1 MSCNIPPE
9 ILEYIEQVEA
19 DQPRACK
26 EQHAL
31 AALIRRIFQTE
42 DIYVDTERM
51 RKYFR
56 LARYF
61 PYDQLF
67 PWQTFALGLW
77 LCTYRAD
84 RTTPRFKTLFA
95 MVGRGAGK
103 DGVIAVSSAALISP
117 YNPVPHY
124 NVDICAN
131 NEEQA
136 VTPVKD
142 IVEALENP
150 KWEAKLSKYYY
161 HTKEILRGRKNL
173 GEVKGR
179 TNNPKGRDGMRS
191 GAVIFNEVHQY
202 QNYDNIKVFVT
213 GQGKVAEPRV
223 GFFTSNGD
231 VSDGPLDDYLA
242 RGRRIL
248 FEGEADEG
256 FLPFICCLNS
266 KDQVHDENN
275 WCMAN
280 PSLPYLPHLMQ
291 EIRDE
296 YRDWRERPEQNGDFM
311 TKRMGIRDG
320 AKEIALR
327 LAGMQY
333 SAIGSSEYESQRL
346 RHLFTDAVP
355 MAEIDA
361 ELLKSTVSQ
370 VYVKKGQASLLL
382 KNGQIIE
389 RSA

>member
-9 ILEYIEQVEA
+9 ILEYIEQVENNA
-19 DQPRACK
+19 PRACK

-31 AALIRRIFQTE
+31 VALIRRVFATE

-61 PYDQLF
+61 PYDRLF

-77 LCTYRAD
+77 LCTYRKD
-84 RTTPRFKTLFA
+84 GSPRFKTLFA

-103 DGVIAVSSAALISP
+103 DGVIAISSAALISP

-150 KWEAKLSKYYY
+150 KWEAKLSRFYY
-161 HTKEILRGRKNL
+161 HTKEVLQGRKNL

-202 QNYDNIKVFVT
+202 QNYDNIKVFIT

-223 GFFTSNGD
+223 GFY
-231 VSDGPLDDYLA
+231 VQ
-242 RGRRIL
+242 RRCIGRPFGR
-248 FEGEADEG
+248 
-256 FLPFICCLNS
+256 LPC
-266 KDQVHDENN
+266 Q
-275 WCMAN
+275 
-280 PSLPYLPHLMQ
+280 
-291 EIRDE
+291 
-296 YRDWRERPEQNGDFM
+296 
-311 TKRMGIRDG
+311 
-320 AKEIALR
+320 
-327 LAGMQY
+327 
-333 SAIGSSEYESQRL
+333 
-346 RHLFTDAVP
+346 
-355 MAEIDA
+355 
-361 ELLKSTVSQ
+361 
-370 VYVKKGQASLLL
+370 
-382 KNGQIIE
+382 
-389 RSA
+389 RSAHFV

>member
-9 ILEYIEQVEA
+9 ILEYIELVETGA
-19 DQPRACK
+19 QRACK
-26 EQHAL
+26 EQKAL
-31 AALIRRIFQTE
+31 VALIRRVFETE

-61 PYDQLF
+61 PYDRLF

-84 RTTPRFKTLFA
+84 HSPRFKTLFA

-103 DGVIAVSSAALISP
+103 DGVIALSSAALISP

-150 KWEAKLSKYYY
+150 KWEAKLSRFYY

-202 QNYDNIKVFVT
+202 QNYDNIKVFIT

-223 GFFTSNGD
+223 GFFTSNGE

-256 FLPFICCLNS
+256 FLPFICCLDS
-266 KDQVHDENN
+266 EAQVHDHETGA
-275 WCMAN
+275 W
-280 PSLPYLPHLMQ
+280 Q
-291 EIRDE
+291 T
-296 YRDWRERPEQNGDFM
+296 RPCP
-311 TKRMGIRDG
+311 TCR
-320 AKEIALR
+320 
-327 LAGMQY
+327 
-333 SAIGSSEYESQRL
+333 
-346 RHLFTDAVP
+346 T
-355 MAEIDA
+355 
-361 ELLKSTVSQ
+361 
-370 VYVKKGQASLLL
+370 
-382 KNGQIIE
+382 
-389 RSA
+389 

>member
-1 MSCNIPPE
+1 
-9 ILEYIEQVEA
+9 
-19 DQPRACK
+19 
-26 EQHAL
+26 
-31 AALIRRIFQTE
+31 
-42 DIYVDTERM
+42 
-51 RKYFR
+51 
-56 LARYF
+56 
-61 PYDQLF
+61 
-67 PWQTFALGLW
+67 
-77 LCTYRAD
+77 
-84 RTTPRFKTLFA
+84 

-223 GFFTSNGD
+223 GFLRPTVTSAT
-231 VSDGPLDDYLA
+231 A
-242 RGRRIL
+242 RWTTIL
-248 FEGEADEG
+248 PVAAAS
-256 FLPFICCLNS
+256 CS
-266 KDQVHDENN
+266 RV
-275 WCMAN
+275 
-280 PSLPYLPHLMQ
+280 
-291 EIRDE
+291 
-296 YRDWRERPEQNGDFM
+296 
-311 TKRMGIRDG
+311 KRMR
-320 AKEIALR
+320 ASCR
-327 LAGMQY
+327 
-333 SAIGSSEYESQRL
+333 S
-346 RHLFTDAVP
+346 FAV
-355 MAEIDA
+355 
-361 ELLKSTVSQ
+361 
-370 VYVKKGQASLLL
+370 
-382 KNGQIIE
+382 
-389 RSA
+389 